1 MSKPLVVFLAE
12 DNRGDAFLVR
22 EALNEHG
29 LQHQLILAEDGDQA
43 VKFLEEIGKSEPC
56 PDIILLD
63 LNLPKR
69 EGAEVLHLFR
79 EHPECSFVP
88 VIVITSSDS
97 PRDRARAA
105 ELEANYYFRK
115 PSEFEEFMKL
125 GELVKS
131 AIGAPTGSQSGGE

>member
-1 MSKPLVVFLAE
+1 MSKPLLIFLAE

-22 EALNEHG
+22 EALTEYG
-29 LQHQLILAEDGDQA
+29 LEHQLILAEDGDEA
-43 VKFLEEIGKSEPC
+43 AKLLDEFGKTTPC
-56 PDIILLD
+56 PDVILLD

-69 EGAEVLHLFR
+69 DGVEVLNQFR
-79 EHPECSFVP
+79 ERTDCHGVP

-97 PRDRARAA
+97 PRDRARTA

-125 GELVKS
+125 GDLIKS
-131 AIGAPTGSQSGGE
+131 TVESHRPQSLPN